1 MEKLNFLFFSIKSD
15 QQSKKNHWFYL
26 VLFGLFSSVTLSAQ
40 SGILQNYV
48 QVGLDSNLA
57 LKSESLNIEKQLEIL
72 AQSKAL
78 FRPNVSF
85 NASYTLAGG
94 GRTIDLPLGDLF
106 NPVYSALNQQ
116 LPPTNQF
123 PMLSN
128 QSTQFLP
135 NNFHETKFR
144 VIQPLFNSDI
154 YYGYKAN
161 EELISV
167 QKAKKK
173 VYEQELTKLIKQAYF
188 QYLQAEKVI
197 SIYAETQKLLAE
209 ILRVN
214 NSLIANDKATREI
227 VYGTEYEISKVE
239 QEIVKIKNNRKVA
252 RSYFNFL
259 LNRDLEAE
267 IEVDEQ
273 LMAKFSLVNADLAKS
288 ESDALKQRAEFEQLQ
303 AAMNAQSNVIEMK
316 DKQKLPT
323 VALVGDLGYQ
333 GFGYEFD
340 SNQDFWL
347 VQVSLKWNIYQGGS
361 RKSALQQAKIE
372 QSLLQNKYE
381 ELESQ
386 IGLQVR
392 QAFYAYQTA
401 VKSVQ
406 TAQAGLKSAEQ
417 NYKFSERKHREGL
430 LPSFQLLDTQTKLT
444 NAKLSLTISRFDVL
458 MKQAEL
464 ERVAG
469 S

>member
-1 MEKLNFLFFSIKSD
+1 MEKLNFLFFSSKPD
-15 QQSKKNHWFYL
+15 QWSKKTYRFYL
-26 VLFGLFSSVTLSAQ
+26 LLFGLFSPLAVNSQSAV
-40 SGILQNYV
+40 LDNYI
-48 QVGLDSNLA
+48 QAGLDSNLA
-57 LKSESLNIEKQLEIL
+57 LKGESLNIEKQLEIL

-78 FRPNVSF
+78 FRPKVSF
-85 NASYTLAGG
+85 DASYTLAGG

-106 NPVYSALNQQ
+106 NPTYSALNQ
-116 LPPTNQF
+116 LTGTNNF
-123 PMLSN
+123 PQISN
-128 QSTQFLP
+128 QSEQFLP

-161 EELISV
+161 QELISV

-188 QYLQAEKVI
+188 QYLQTEKVI
-197 SIYAETQKLLAE
+197 AIYAETQKLLAE

-239 QEIVKIKNNRKVA
+239 QEIVKIENNRKVA
-252 RSYFNFL
+252 KAYFNFL
-259 LNRDLEAE
+259 LNRDLETE

-273 LMAKFSLVNADLAKS
+273 LMAKFSLVNADLEKS
-288 ESDALKQRAEFEQLQ
+288 EADALKQRAEFEQLQ
-303 AAMNAQSNVIEMK
+303 AAMNAQSNLIEMK

-323 VALVGDLGYQ
+323 LAVVGDLGYQ

-347 VQVSLKWNIYQGGS
+347 VQISLKWNIYQGGS

-381 ELESQ
+381 ELEKQ

-392 QAFYAYQTA
+392 QAFYAYQTSI
-401 VKSVQ
+401 KSVQ

-417 NYKFSERKHREGL
+417 NYKISERKHREGL

-444 NAKLSLTISRFDVL
+444 NARLSLTISRFDVL

-469 S
+469 N

>member
-1 MEKLNFLFFSIKSD
+1 MEKSYFLFFTHNPD
-15 QQSKKNHWFYL
+15 RQSKKIYQFCILL
-26 VLFGLFSSVTLSAQ
+26 VGLFSSVTLNAQ
-40 SGILQNYV
+40 SSILQNYV

-57 LKSESLNIEKQLEIL
+57 LRSESLNIEKQLEIL

-106 NPVYSALNQQ
+106 NPTYTALNQ
-116 LPPTNQF
+116 LTGTNNF
-123 PMLSN
+123 PQIAN
-128 QSTQFLP
+128 QSEQFLP

-188 QYLQAEKVI
+188 QYLQTEKVI

-214 NSLIANDKATREI
+214 NSLVSNDKATREI
-227 VYGTEYEISKVE
+227 IYGAEYEISKVE
-239 QEIVKIKNNRKVA
+239 QEIIRIENNRKVA
-252 RSYFNFL
+252 KSYFNFL
-259 LNRDLEAE
+259 LNRNLETK
-267 IEVDEQ
+267 IEADEQ
-273 LMAKFSLVNADLAKS
+273 LMAKFSLANADLAKS
-288 ESDALKQRAEFEQLQ
+288 EADALKQRAEFEQLQ
-303 AAMNAQSNVIEMK
+303 AAMNAQSNLIEMK

-323 VALVGDLGYQ
+323 VSLVGDLGYQ

-347 VQVSLKWNIYQGGS
+347 MQISLKWNIYQGGG
-361 RKSALQQAKIE
+361 RKSALKQAKIE

-392 QAFYAYQTA
+392 QAFYDYQTA

-406 TAQAGLKSAEQ
+406 TAQIGLKSAEQ
-417 NYKFSERKHREGL
+417 NYKISERKHREGL

-444 NAKLSLTISRFDVL
+444 NAKLSLTISRFEVL

-469 S
+469 R